1 MQHARPR
8 LLSRRRVERLLS
20 KTKSFDSAGCR
31 IEVLSR
37 QFLGQPYQINPMI
50 GSAETPETFVAS
62 LDTFDCVTYVETVLA
77 LSLAATPDQFTEWLR
92 KIRYEGG
99 RIAWKR
105 RNHYMTGWIRSNVRA
120 GAVHRL
126 ALPNVPIV
134 VKNRT
139 LNGVPGL
146 PASRVRF
153 TCVPKPAIGR
163 LMQRLETGDLIFFA
177 STRKH
182 LDVFHCGIIVRD
194 HNRVLVR
201 HASRSRGGV
210 VEQDLNDF
218 LKANRMAGV
227 IVARPKDQRGQPPRP
242 VPHRR
247 GDEGAAPTERLS

>member
-1 MQHARPR
+1 MEHARPR
-8 LLSRRRVERLLS
+8 PLSRQRVERLLS
-20 KTKSFDSAGCR
+20 HVRSSRSVGRR
-31 IEVLSR
+31 IEILSR
-37 QFLGQPYQINPMI
+37 HFLGQPYQINPLI
-50 GSAETPETFVAS
+50 GSAETPEIFVAS
-62 LDTFDCVTYVETVLA
+62 LDKFDCVTYVETVLA
-77 LSLAATPDQFTEWLR
+77 LSFASTPSQFTEWLR

-105 RNHYMTGWIRSNVRA
+105 RNHYMTGWVRGNVQA

-139 LNGVPGL
+139 LNGVTGL

-194 HNRVLVR
+194 NNRILVR

-210 VEQDLNDF
+210 VEQDLNEF

-227 IVARPKDQRGQPPRP
+227 IVVRPK
-242 VPHRR
+242 
-247 GDEGAAPTERLS
+247 

>member
-8 LLSRRRVERLLS
+8 PLSRRRVERLLS
-20 KTKSFDSAGCR
+20 KTKSCDSAGCR
-31 IEVLSR
+31 IEILSR
-37 QFLGQPYQINPMI
+37 EFLGQPYQINTLI
-50 GSAETPETFVAS
+50 GSAEAPEVFVAS
-62 LDTFDCVTYVETVLA
+62 LDAFDCVTYMETVLA
-77 LSLAATPDQFTEWLR
+77 LSLASTADEFTEWLR

-99 RIAWKR
+99 RIGWKR

-120 GAVHRL
+120 GALHRL

-139 LNGVPGL
+139 LNRVPGL

-153 TCVPKPAIGR
+153 TCVAKPAIGR
-163 LMQRLETGDLIFFA
+163 LVQRLETGDLIFFA

-182 LDVFHCGIIVRD
+182 HDVFHCGIIIRD
-194 HNRVLVR
+194 RNQVLVR

-210 VEQDLNDF
+210 VEQDLDEF

-227 IVARPKDQRGQPPRP
+227 IIARPKEPGQRFLKLQ
-242 VPHRR
+242 
-247 GDEGAAPTERLS
+247 

>member
-1 MQHARPR
+1 MQHARSRP
-8 LLSRRRVERLLS
+8 LDRRRVEGLLS
-20 KTKSFDSAGCR
+20 TAKSYSSAGSR
-31 IEVLSR
+31 IEILSR
-37 QFLGQPYQINPMI
+37 HFLGHPYETNLLI
-50 GSAETPETFVAS
+50 GSAETPEVFTVS
-62 LDTFDCVTYVETVLA
+62 LDAVDCVTYIETILA
-77 LSLAATPDQFTEWLR
+77 LSLASSADEFKKWLR
-92 KIRYEGG
+92 NIRYRGG
-99 RIAWKR
+99 HIAWED

-146 PASRVRF
+146 PASRMRF
-153 TCVPKPAIGR
+153 ICVPKPAIGR
-163 LMQRLETGDLIFFA
+163 LVQRLETGDLIFFA

-194 HNRVLVR
+194 NNRALVR

-210 VEQDLNDF
+210 VEQDLNEF

-227 IVARPKDQRGQPPRP
+227 IVVRPK
-242 VPHRR
+242 
-247 GDEGAAPTERLS
+247 